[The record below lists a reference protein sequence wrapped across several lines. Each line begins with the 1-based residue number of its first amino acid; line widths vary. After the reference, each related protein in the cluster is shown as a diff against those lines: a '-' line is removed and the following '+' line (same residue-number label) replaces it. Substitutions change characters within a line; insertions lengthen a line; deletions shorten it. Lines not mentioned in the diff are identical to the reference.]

1 MMVIPKKNFKFILHF
16 LLKQRAKFSFLILTA
31 IFWSVHDTIY
41 PYFLKR
47 IINIVQNYQGAPAGI
62 FRAVWFFSMLLIA
75 FWLLNEFLLRMQGI
89 VSIYTFPQFRANIRE
104 ATFNYVKLHSH
115 HYFASNFAGNIAK
128 KLADLPISC
137 QTITEIIC
145 FTFITT
151 AVGAFIVLGMMWYT
165 KPLFAWIIFIWL
177 IFHLGLTSFLVHFG
191 NKRWEKHSDASAVL
205 SGKMVDILMNIMNVR
220 LFSRGRFESQYLKHF
235 QKEEIMKS
243 QEAMWLVEY
252 IRMGMG
258 GSGLFLV
265 FGMLFTLLY
274 SWSKEWIT
282 LGDFTQISMQSFWLL
297 GWVWYVSYQLTVFIR
312 ESGTISNAIGLL
324 KHQHEITDKPN
335 AKPLMLSRGEI
346 LFNNVDFTYCQN
358 QWIFKKLSVSIPT
371 GQKVGLVG
379 FSGSGKSTFLNLL
392 LRFYDIQSGRILIDH
407 QNIAEV
413 TQDSLREQISMIPQD
428 PSLFHRSLM
437 ENIRY
442 GKLEASDEEIIQA
455 AKRAHCHDFIM
466 MLEEGYNTLVGERG
480 IKLSGGQRQRIAI
493 ARAMLKNAPIL
504 LLDEATSS
512 LDTITEQLI
521 HDSLLKL
528 MEGKTTIIIAHRLST
543 LANVDRILVF
553 DKGKIIEDGSQ
564 QELLSQNGHF
574 SKLSNMQS
582 NGFLPLSKS
591 QKNYGDH
598 FLKMSDC

>member
-1 MMVIPKKNFKFILHF
+1 MTVIPKRNFKFILYF
-16 LLKQRAKFSFLILTA
+16 LLKQRVKFSFLILTA
-31 IFWSVHDTIY
+31 IFWSVNDTIY
-41 PYFLKR
+41 PYFLKH
-47 IINIVQNYQGAPAGI
+47 IINIAQNYQGAPSGI
-62 FRAVWFFSMLLIA
+62 FRAVWFFSMLLIT

-104 ATFNYVKLHSH
+104 TTFNYVKLHSY
-115 HYFASNFAGNIAK
+115 HYFANNFSGNIAK
-128 KLADLPISC
+128 KLADLPMSC
-137 QTITEIIC
+137 QTIMEIIC
-145 FTFITT
+145 FTFVTT

-165 KPLFAWIIFIWL
+165 KPLFAWIIVVWL
-177 IFHLGLTSFLVHFG
+177 IFHLGLTSFLIYFG
-191 NKRWEKHSDASAVL
+191 NKRWEKHSDAAAIL
-205 SGKMVDILMNIMNVR
+205 SGKMVDILINIINVR

-235 QKEEIMKS
+235 QKEEIIRSK
-243 QEAMWLVEY
+243 EAMWLVEY

-265 FGMLFTLLY
+265 FGMLFTLLH
-274 SWSKEWIT
+274 SWSKGWIT

-312 ESGTISNAIGLL
+312 ESGTISNAIGLI
-324 KHQHEITDKPN
+324 KHQHDVIDKPN
-335 AKPLMLSRGEI
+335 AKPLVFDRGEI
-346 LFNNVDFTYCQN
+346 LFDNVDFAYYQN
-358 QWIFKKLSVSIPT
+358 QWIFKQLNVFIPT

-379 FSGSGKSTFLNLL
+379 FSGSGKSTFVNLL

-413 TQDSLREQISMIPQD
+413 TQDSLRQQISMIPQD

-442 GKLEASDEEIIQA
+442 GKLEASDEEITHV

-512 LDTITEQLI
+512 LDTITEKLI
-521 HDSLLKL
+521 HNSLLKL
-528 MEGKTTIIIAHRLST
+528 MEGKTSIIIAHRLST
-543 LANVDRILVF
+543 LTDVDRILVF

-564 QELLSQNGHF
+564 QKLLSRNGHF
-574 SKLSNMQS
+574 TKLWNMQS

-591 QKNYGDH
+591 QKN
-598 FLKMSDC
+598 LWE